1 VDADPDVLVRPTFT
15 DIEWLII
22 ASDGLWHLMDNKDVI
37 RMAAGQLTAEVAAA
51 KLMSEIDTNTR
62 SQLKGH
68 DNTVILAIRTH
79 TGVVPVEYRVKQ
91 GTL

>member
-1 VDADPDVLVRPTFT
+1 MRPSFT
-15 DIEWLII
+15 DVEWMII

-37 RMAAGQLTAEVAAA
+37 RMAGNQLTAELAAA
-51 KLMSEIDTNTR
+51 RLMSEIDTNTR

-68 DNTVILAIRTH
+68 DNCVILAVRTH
-79 TGVVPVEYRVKQ
+79 TGAVPIEYRVTE